1 MNFTLKQLRYVE
13 AAGRCGS
20 ITNAAEILSISQ
32 SSITA
37 AIDALEKA
45 LGFDLFIRMPAK
57 GIQPTPAGL
66 DALGHIR
73 SFLEQTSHLDSDL
86 RSIGGQP
93 VGVLR
98 LACYV
103 TTAPHVLPL
112 MLKGFVRDNPGV
124 RIELTEGDMVSVV
137 KQLLDGS
144 VDLACTYS
152 KNLSEQVSFTRLFTA
167 PPYAII
173 SAEDS
178 LARKSSVTLAELAE
192 RPMIVLDLPF
202 SRDYYADLFYAR
214 GLRPTRA
221 HSTRSSEIVRALAA
235 GGFGFSILNI
245 RAREV
250 GRPEYACLPITDPI
264 PEIEFGIVSIAGV
277 RHPRI
282 IQAFLDHCAQLSSA
296 GVFDQL
302 MVKLEFPGK
311 LVEARA

>member
-20 ITNAAEILSISQ
+20 ITSAAELLSISQ

-37 AIDALEKA
+37 AIDALEQA

-57 GIQPTPAGL
+57 GIQPTPSGM
-66 DALGHIR
+66 DALSYIR
-73 SFLEQTSHLDSDL
+73 NFLEQTNHLDSDL

-93 VGVLR
+93 VGALR

-112 MLKGFVRDNPGV
+112 MLKGFVRDHPGV
-124 RIELTEGDMVSVV
+124 RIELAEGDMTSVV

-144 VDLACTYS
+144 VDLACTY
-152 KNLSEQVSFTRLFTA
+152 NNMLPDQVSFTPLFSA

-178 LARKSSVTLAELAE
+178 LAKKSAVTLAELAE

-202 SRDYYADLFYAR
+202 GRDYYTDLFFSR
-214 GLRPTRA
+214 GLRPPLLIRPVRRKSSGRWRRA
-221 HSTRSSEIVRALAA
+221 ALASR
-235 GGFGFSILNI
+235 FSIS
-245 RAREV
+245 
-250 GRPEYACLPITDPI
+250 GRGKRPPGICLPADQ
-264 PEIEFGIVSIAGV
+264 GSHAGDRV
-277 RHPRI
+277 RHRLDRRRSPSAHRPGIPRPLR
-282 IQAFLDHCAQLSSA
+282 AAQQRRD
-296 GVFDQL
+296 F
-302 MVKLEFPGK
+302 
-311 LVEARA
+311 R

>member
-20 ITNAAEILSISQ
+20 ITDAAELLSISQ

-37 AIDALEKA
+37 AIDALEQA

-57 GIQPTPAGL
+57 GIQPTPSGK
-66 DALGHIR
+66 DALARIR
-73 SFLEQTSHLDSDL
+73 NYLEQTNHLDSDL

-93 VGVLR
+93 VGALR

-112 MLKGFVRDNPGV
+112 MLKGFVRDHPGV
-124 RIELTEGDMVSVV
+124 RVELAEGDMVSVV
-137 KQLLDGS
+137 EQLLQGS
-144 VDLACTYS
+144 VDLACTY
-152 KNLSEQVSFTRLFTA
+152 NNTLPEQVSFTPLFAA

-178 LARKSSVTLAELAE
+178 LAAKSSVTLAELAE

-202 SRDYYADLFYAR
+202 GRDYYTDLYYSR
-214 GLRPTRA
+214 GLRPTIA

-245 RAREV
+245 RAREA
-250 GRPEYACLPITDPI
+250 GRPEYACLPIKDLTP
-264 PEIEFGIVSIAGV
+264 PIEFGIVSIAGV

-282 IQAFLDHCAQLSSA
+282 VQAFLDHCAQLSSA
-296 GVFDQL
+296 GIFDEL
-302 MVKLEFPGK
+302 MVKQ
-311 LVEARA
+311 RASSKK

>member
-20 ITNAAEILSISQ
+20 ITSAAEILSISQ

-37 AIDALEKA
+37 AIDTLEQA

-57 GIQPTPAGL
+57 GIQPTPSGM

-73 SFLEQTSHLDSDL
+73 SYLEQTNHLDSDL

-93 VGVLR
+93 VGALR

-112 MLKGFVRDNPGV
+112 MLKGFVRDHPGV
-124 RIELTEGDMVSVV
+124 RVELAEGDMVSVV
-137 KQLLDGS
+137 DQLLEGG
-144 VDLACTYS
+144 VDLACTYN
-152 KNLSEQVSFTRLFTA
+152 KNLPEQISFTPLFSA

-178 LARKSSVTLAELAE
+178 LAKKSSVTLAELAE

-202 SRDYYADLFYAR
+202 GRDYYTDLFYSR
-214 GLRPTRA
+214 GLRPTIA

-245 RAREV
+245 RAREA
-250 GRPEYACLPITDPI
+250 GRPEYVCLPIKDFTPA
-264 PEIEFGIVSIAGV
+264 IEFGIVSIAGV

-282 IQAFLDHCAQLSSA
+282 VRAFLDHCAQLSGA
-296 GVFDQL
+296 GTFDEL
-302 MVKLEFPGK
+302 IVKAPILK
-311 LVEARA
+311 KIAEARA

>member
-13 AAGRCGS
+13 AAGRSGS

-37 AIDALEKA
+37 AIDALEEA

-57 GIQPTPAGL
+57 GIQPTPSGA
-66 DALGHIR
+66 DALSYIR
-73 SFLEQTSHLDSDL
+73 SFLEQSNHLESDL

-93 VGVLR
+93 VGALR

-112 MLKGFVRDNPGV
+112 MLRGFVRDHPGV
-124 RIELTEGDMVSVV
+124 RVDLAEGDMASVV
-137 KQLLDGS
+137 EQLLEGN

-152 KNLSEQVSFTRLFTA
+152 NSLPEQVSFTPLFSA
-167 PPYAII
+167 PPYAIV

-178 LARKSSVTLAELAE
+178 LAKKSSVTLAELAE

-202 SRDYYADLFYAR
+202 GRDYYTDLFHSR
-214 GLRPTRA
+214 GLRPTIA

-235 GGFGFSILNI
+235 GGLGFSILNI
-245 RAREV
+245 RAREA
-250 GRPEYACLPITDPI
+250 GRPEYVCLPIKDRTAA
-264 PEIEFGIVSIAGV
+264 IEFGIISISGV

-282 IQAFLDHCAQLSSA
+282 VRAFLDHCAHLSRA
-296 GVFDQL
+296 GVFDDL
-302 MVKLEFPGK
+302 MVRRPSSSSKK
-311 LVEARA
+311 

>member
-20 ITNAAEILSISQ
+20 ITNAAELLSISQ

-37 AIDALEKA
+37 AIDALEQA

-57 GIQPTPAGL
+57 GIQPTPSGK
-66 DALGHIR
+66 DALSHIR
-73 SFLEQTSHLDSDL
+73 NFLEQTNHLDSDL

-93 VGVLR
+93 VGALR

-103 TTAPHVLPL
+103 TTAPHVLPP
-112 MLKGFVRDNPGV
+112 MLKGFVRDHPGV
-124 RIELTEGDMVSVV
+124 RVELAEGDMVSVV
-137 KQLLDGS
+137 EQLLDGS

-152 KNLSEQVSFTRLFTA
+152 NGLPEQVSFTPLFSA

-173 SAEDS
+173 SADDS
-178 LARKSSVTLAELAE
+178 LARKPSVTLAELAE

-202 SRDYYADLFYAR
+202 GRDYYTDLFYSR
-214 GLRPTRA
+214 GLRPRIA

-235 GGFGFSILNI
+235 GGFGFSVLNI
-245 RAREV
+245 RAREL
-250 GRPEYACLPITDPI
+250 GRPEYVCLPIEDYTPS
-264 PEIEFGIVSIAGV
+264 IEFGIISIAGV

-282 IQAFLDHCAQLSSA
+282 VRAFLNHCAKISSA
-296 GVFDQL
+296 GIFDD
-302 MVKLEFPGK
+302 
-311 LVEARA
+311 LVVGRSGDSLKN

>member
-20 ITNAAEILSISQ
+20 ITEAAELLRISQ

-37 AIDALEKA
+37 AIDALEQA
-45 LGFDLFIRMPAK
+45 LGFDLFIRTPAK
-57 GIQPTPAGL
+57 GIQPTPSGM
-66 DALGHIR
+66 DALVHIR
-73 SFLEQTSHLDSDL
+73 SYLEQTNHLDSDL

-93 VGVLR
+93 VGALR

-124 RIELTEGDMVSVV
+124 GIELTEGDMVSVI
-137 KQLLDGS
+137 KQLLEGS

-152 KNLSEQVSFTRLFTA
+152 NSLPEQVSFTPLFSA

-173 SAEDS
+173 CAEDN
-178 LARKSSVTLAELAE
+178 LAKKSSVTLAELAE
-192 RPMIVLDLPF
+192 RPMIVLDLPY
-202 SRDYYADLFYAR
+202 SRDYYTNLFYDR

-245 RAREV
+245 RARKA
-250 GRPEYACLPITDPI
+250 GRPEYVCLPIKDVTSA
-264 PEIEFGIVSIAGV
+264 IEFGIVSLAGV
-277 RHPRI
+277 RQPRI
-282 IQAFLDHCAQLSSA
+282 VRAFLDHCAHLSKA
-296 GVFDQL
+296 GIFD
-302 MVKLEFPGK
+302 E
-311 LVEARA
+311 LVVRRRPSSKK

>member
-20 ITNAAEILSISQ
+20 ITEAAQLLRISQ

-37 AIDALEKA
+37 AIDALEQA
-45 LGFDLFIRMPAK
+45 LGFDLFIRTPAK
-57 GIQPTPAGL
+57 GIQPTPSGV
-66 DALGHIR
+66 DALVHIR
-73 SFLEQTSHLDSDL
+73 NYLEQTNHLDSDL

-93 VGVLR
+93 VGALR

-112 MLKGFVRDNPGV
+112 MLKGFVRENPGV
-124 RIELTEGDMVSVV
+124 RIETTEGDMISVV
-137 KQLLDGS
+137 KQLLEGS
-144 VDLACTYS
+144 VDLACTY
-152 KNLSEQVSFTRLFTA
+152 NNTLPEQVSFTPLFSA

-173 SAEDS
+173 SAEDR

-192 RPMIVLDLPF
+192 RPMIVLDLPY
-202 SRDYYADLFYAR
+202 SRDYYTDLFFAR
-214 GLRPTRA
+214 GLRPTKA

-235 GGFGFSILNI
+235 AGFGFSILNI
-245 RAREV
+245 RAREA
-250 GRPEYACLPITDPI
+250 GRPEYVCLPIKDPI
-264 PEIEFGIVSIAGV
+264 PAIDFGIVSIAGV

-282 IQAFLDHCAQLSSA
+282 VQAFLDHCAQLSRG

-302 MVKLEFPGK
+302 MVK
-311 LVEARA
+311 RASSKK

>member
-20 ITNAAEILSISQ
+20 ITDAAELLSISQ

-57 GIQPTPAGL
+57 GIQPTPSGI
-66 DALGHIR
+66 DALSHIR
-73 SFLEQTSHLDSDL
+73 NYLKQTNHLDSDL
-86 RSIGGQP
+86 RSIGGEP
-93 VGVLR
+93 VGALR
-98 LACYV
+98 VACYV

-112 MLKGFVRDNPGV
+112 MLKGFVRHNPGV
-124 RIELTEGDMVSVV
+124 GIELTEGDMVSVV
-137 KQLLDGS
+137 EQLLEGS
-144 VDLACTYS
+144 VDLACTY
-152 KNLSEQVSFTRLFTA
+152 NNTLPEQVSFTPLFSA

-178 LARKSSVTLAELAE
+178 LARKSCVTLAELAE
-192 RPMIVLDLPF
+192 RPMIVLDLPY
-202 SRDYYADLFYAR
+202 SRDYYTDLFYAR

-235 GGFGFSILNI
+235 AGFGFSVLNI
-245 RAREV
+245 RARET
-250 GRPEYACLPITDPI
+250 GRPEYVCLPIKDHTP
-264 PEIEFGIVSIAGV
+264 PIEFGLVSIAGV

-282 IQAFLDHCAQLSSA
+282 VRAFVDHCTQLSKA
-296 GVFDQL
+296 GVFDEL
-302 MVKLEFPGK
+302 MVGRPTSSKK
-311 LVEARA
+311 

>member
-20 ITNAAEILSISQ
+20 ITNAAEMLSISQ

-37 AIDALEKA
+37 AIDALEQA

-57 GIQPTPAGL
+57 GIQPTPSGM
-66 DALGHIR
+66 DALSHIR
-73 SFLEQTSHLDSDL
+73 SYLEQTNHLDSDL

-93 VGVLR
+93 VGALR

-112 MLKGFVRDNPGV
+112 MLKGFVRDHPGV
-124 RIELTEGDMVSVV
+124 RVDLAEGDMVSVV
-137 KQLLDGS
+137 EQLLAGG
-144 VDLACTYS
+144 VDLACTYNN
-152 KNLSEQVSFTRLFTA
+152 KLPEQVSFTPLFSA

-178 LARKSSVTLAELAE
+178 LAKKSSVTLAELAE

-202 SRDYYADLFYAR
+202 GRDYYTDLFYSR
-214 GLRPTRA
+214 GLRPTA
-221 HSTRSSEIVRALAA
+221 AYSTRSSEIVRALAA
-235 GGFGFSILNI
+235 GGFGFSVLNI
-245 RAREV
+245 RARET
-250 GRPEYACLPITDPI
+250 GAPEYACLPIRDPT

-282 IQAFLDHCAQLSSA
+282 VRAFLDHCAQLSSA
-296 GVFDQL
+296 GVFDEL
-302 MVKLEFPGK
+302 TVKHSS
-311 LVEARA
+311 RN

>member
-20 ITNAAEILSISQ
+20 ITDAAEQLSISQ

-37 AIDALEKA
+37 AIDALEQT

-57 GIQPTPAGL
+57 GIQPTPSGM
-66 DALGHIR
+66 DALAHIR
-73 SFLEQTSHLDSDL
+73 NYLEQTNHLNSDL

-93 VGVLR
+93 VGALR

-112 MLKGFVRDNPGV
+112 MLKGFVRENPGI

-137 KQLLDGS
+137 DQLLEGS
-144 VDLACTYS
+144 VDLACTY
-152 KNLSEQVSFTRLFTA
+152 NNTLPDQVVFTPLFSA
-167 PPYAII
+167 PAYAII

-178 LARKSSVTLAELAE
+178 LAAKSSVTLAELAE
-192 RPMIVLDLPF
+192 RPMIVLDLPY
-202 SRDYYADLFYAR
+202 SRDYYTNLFVAR
-214 GLRPTRA
+214 GLRPTTA

-245 RAREV
+245 RAREA
-250 GRPEYACLPITDPI
+250 GRPEYACLPIQDVTPPI
-264 PEIEFGIVSIAGV
+264 DFGIVSIAGV

-282 IQAFLDHCAQLSSA
+282 VRAFLDHCARLSNA
-296 GVFDQL
+296 GIFDVL
-302 MVKLEFPGK
+302 MVKQSDSSEK
-311 LVEARA
+311 